1 MTPTNWKLLQIK
13 AIWQLNHK
21 NIIQSKYLHQINSLG
36 TVSPLKQPSEV
47 STGLQEWA
55 AVEIIMNPA
64 LSFLLGILQT
74 FSGGVF
80 WLL

>member
-13 AIWQLNHK
+13 EIWQLNYK
-21 NIIQSKYLHQINSLG
+21 NIIQSKYLHQIVAE

-47 STGLQEWA
+47 STDLKEWA
-55 AVEIIMNPA
+55 AVKIIMKPA
-64 LSFLLGILQT
+64 LSFLLGILQA

-80 WLL
+80 